1 MPKCCPPDSKK
12 SLRNRQGYTDCIQLL
27 INVYLSQRLPNRC
40 SRTAVCRV
48 KNCSATKAKQDGAAQ
63 VPCFVDQLWSGLR
76 PCTRR
81 AGIWRKNPSSLQV
94 LVAFLSKKVASVH
107 LIPRRLQPRQIPA
120 ETAIWSCQ
128 ETAHLSVSM
137 GTRSSWVGLNL
148 PDTHFQGELFISIC
162 ESRVFPES
170 VS

>member
-81 AGIWRKNPSSLQV
+81 AGIWRKNPSTLQV
-94 LVAFLSKKVASVH
+94 LVAFLWKKVASVH

-120 ETAIWSCQ
+120 NCHLKLSGDCAFVGIYGDQ
-128 ETAHLSVSM
+128 EFM
-137 GTRSSWVGLNL
+137 SWFEFARHAFSGR
-148 PDTHFQGELFISIC
+148 TFHFYL
-162 ESRVFPES
+162 
-170 VS
+170 